1 MPSSSTR
8 SWRRATPLA
17 LLACSWLL
25 ASAAVSGVSAEDVTD
40 NQVFGGGAGD
50 LLGKPRKIRSGEELL
65 SSIVND
71 CLGGALPTMSCLR
84 VKVLSYLDTVVGAG
98 AAPSAAEVV
107 SARAL
112 EDGSA
117 DARLDK
123 MIVSRVSRYFKSHE
137 FRVNLPEMLFEEG
150 GVLSFRPAQGVDGIE
165 MSFPSDQEE
174 GAAQGRALLSQGTKK
189 KRRGLLLKKKLL
201 LPALVLL
208 KLKLKAL
215 QPIFMALI
223 GVKALKALIMS
234 KVALTLV
241 LGFLLVQLLKK
252 FGMMAPMGMGMDA
265 STTMAPMTA
274 YGPPAP
280 IPSYGPPQPT
290 YGPPQPSYG
299 PPPQPSYGPPTNSYG
314 PPASG
319 PASTS
324 PASSS
329 PSSYEP
335 SWTPSA
341 SDSAGSASGPYARVW
356 DAHSLAY
363 SSYQPQR
370 DSSPTGPSTGS
381 SSSSTSSSSPVTATQ
396 Y

>member
-8 SWRRATPLA
+8 SWRLPTPLV

-25 ASAAVSGVSAEDVTD
+25 AAAAASGVSAEDVAD
-40 NQVFGGGAGD
+40 NQVFGDGDGG
-50 LLGKPRKIRSGEELL
+50 LFGKPRKIRSGEELL
-65 SSIVND
+65 SAIVSD

-84 VKVLSYLDTVVGAG
+84 VKVLSYLDTVVGSD
-98 AAPSAAEVV
+98 AAPGAEVV
-107 SARAL
+107 SARSL
-112 EDGSA
+112 EDGTGN
-117 DARLDK
+117 ARLDK
-123 MIVSRVSRYFKSHE
+123 MIVSRLSRYFKSHE
-137 FRVNLPEMLFEEG
+137 FKVNLPTMLFEEG
-150 GVLSFRPAQGVDGIE
+150 GVLSFRPAQGIDGLQ
-165 MSFPSDQEE
+165 MSFPSDHEE
-174 GAAQGRALLSQGTKK
+174 GEGQGRALLSQE
-189 KRRGLLLKKKLL
+189 RGLLLKKKLL
-201 LPALVLL
+201 LPALVLM
-208 KLKLKAL
+208 KLKMKAL

-234 KVALTLV
+234 KLALTLV

-265 STTMAPMTA
+265 TTTMAPMTA

-280 IPSYGPPQPT
+280 VPSYGPPPPT

-299 PPPQPSYGPPTNSYG
+299 PPTNSYGPPTNSYG

-319 PASTS
+319 PASPS

-335 SWTPSA
+335 SWTP

-370 DSSPTGPSTGS
+370 DASPTGPGAS
-381 SSSSTSSSSPVTATQ
+381 SGSSTSSSSTVTATQ